1 LIFNYLLAAES
12 AGPPIHITPSGLFE
26 VGGVPITNSIFYAV
40 ISGIVIFLVSRSVA
54 KRMTVRPKRGIIQ
67 FFEIGT
73 EFITNLISSS
83 LDSREKGVKYA
94 PYFVTIFFF
103 ILFNNWLGLMPG
115 VGEAL
120 TFRGEPLFRPFTAD
134 LNGTLAAATVSMVLV
149 QAFAIKESGFFR
161 HLRHYFVGSM
171 WNPVTILLGLF
182 EILTEFIR
190 VGSLALR
197 LFLVI
202 TVGEIII
209 AVFAYLGGF
218 VAPITAL
225 PFVALEL
232 AVAALQAYIF
242 VMLSVMYLAV
252 AVKHDS
258 EHEREDHEPAD
269 LKQIHEVNGR

>member
-1 LIFNYLLAAES
+1 
-12 AGPPIHITPSGLFE
+12 
-26 VGGVPITNSIFYAV
+26 
-40 ISGIVIFLVSRSVA
+40 
-54 KRMTVRPKRGIIQ
+54 
-67 FFEIGT
+67 
-73 EFITNLISSS
+73 
-83 LDSREKGVKYA
+83 
-94 PYFVTIFFF
+94 
-103 ILFNNWLGLMPG
+103 
-115 VGEAL
+115 
-120 TFRGEPLFRPFTAD
+120 
-134 LNGTLAAATVSMVLV
+134 MVLV